1 MTGTGPYEQAAM
13 TYLRRGWAPLPLP
26 ARSKKSPP
34 TGWTGYDAPYPSGAD
49 VSEWSLNGEA
59 SHNLALRMPPV
70 VLGID
75 VDAYGSKPGAETL
88 REAEARLGPLPAT
101 WVSTSRDGL
110 SGIRLYQVPA
120 GRVWADVVG
129 PGVEVIHYGH
139 RYIVAAPSIHPD
151 TGAVYR
157 WDAPDGSRGVPGPIV
172 DDLPPLPDA
181 WVAELDR
188 GPVSERS
195 TKAHV
200 DDAEVAA
207 ALSSYPDGPPCRW
220 LLQVLSEARGEL
232 AGAVSRHDVGRKY
245 VAVIV
250 RAGEQGHEGSLEAL
264 KLLQEAWEAALAS
277 GESRAAER
285 GEWERMVN
293 GAVGIVTESPTPDSD
308 RGCCG
313 APLSPG
319 LDFDPGVA
327 GDALEGFWTAREHL
341 EHVRTFARARMCSP
355 WSVLG
360 VVMARMVTRIK
371 PQVVLP
377 PVIGSYASL
386 NLFVALVGPSG
397 MGKGASEA
405 AAADAVSFGQQLE
418 VATVGSGEGIGHL
431 YAHREKGEVIRDRES
446 VLFTVPEVDGLVAL
460 GNRQGATLLPQLRSA
475 WSGEQ
480 LGFSYADPT
489 KRLPIDRHSYR
500 MGLILGVQPAR
511 ARPLLEDADGGTPQR
526 FVWLPTTDPQAPETP
541 PRCPV
546 EWKWPGIYEPWFT
559 EGYSGLSVMTIPPV
573 ARETIVRT
581 HYERLRGEGNP
592 LDGHALLC
600 RLKVAAALC
609 LLDTRQD
616 VSDEDWELAGMV
628 MRVSEAT
635 RNRVR
640 EFLHRRLRRRTK
652 FERRAGENGP

>member
-1 MTGTGPYEQAAM
+1 
-13 TYLRRGWAPLPLP
+13 
-26 ARSKKSPP
+26 
-34 TGWTGYDAPYPSGAD
+34 
-49 VSEWSLNGEA
+49 
-59 SHNLALRMPPV
+59 
-70 VLGID
+70 
-75 VDAYGSKPGAETL
+75 
-88 REAEARLGPLPAT
+88 
-101 WVSTSRDGL
+101 
-110 SGIRLYQVPA
+110 
-120 GRVWADVVG
+120 
-129 PGVEVIHYGH
+129 
-139 RYIVAAPSIHPD
+139 
-151 TGAVYR
+151 
-157 WDAPDGSRGVPGPIV
+157 
-172 DDLPPLPDA
+172 
-181 WVAELDR
+181 
-188 GPVSERS
+188 
-195 TKAHV
+195 
-200 DDAEVAA
+200 
-207 ALSSYPDGPPCRW
+207 
-220 LLQVLSEARGEL
+220 
-232 AGAVSRHDVGRKY
+232 
-245 VAVIV
+245 
-250 RAGEQGHEGSLEAL
+250 
-264 KLLQEAWEAALAS
+264 
-277 GESRAAER
+277 
-285 GEWERMVN
+285 
-293 GAVGIVTESPTPDSD
+293 
-308 RGCCG
+308 
-313 APLSPG
+313 
-319 LDFDPGVA
+319 
-327 GDALEGFWTAREHL
+327 
-341 EHVRTFARARMCSP
+341 
-355 WSVLG
+355 
-360 VVMARMVTRIK
+360 MARMVTRIK

-635 RNRVR
+635 RNRVQAILASQTKEQNKFRALAEGERAVIVQEQVESAAVARVSRTILRALKRAEAGDR
-640 EFLHRRLRRRTK
+640 EPIRDMRHVVASRDRQWVEAAVDALLD
-652 FERRAGENGP
+652 AGQIREESDGGKSCFKVVS